1 MRTVRYRKSY
11 FAQEQTNEDYFWPSF
26 TDMMAMIVLVI
37 MFIAVIA
44 FVQSIYEA
52 FGESQV
58 REELAHATNIKE
70 HISDIIRKQLEED
83 LGEDKVVKGPNDTIS
98 IQADILFDSAST
110 KIKPGGKKVLNSVAN
125 AIVQI
130 IENKKLSQY
139 LNTILIEGHTDSVPY
154 DNWTLSTDRAVSVVK
169 YMLKANPKLAQRQYA
184 QYLAATGY
192 SKYRPVA
199 KGKSQQAR
207 KQNRRISF
215 QIILD
220 DSKWKRRI
228 KELVSQ

>member
-1 MRTVRYRKSY
+1 MRDRKSY
-11 FAQEQTNEDYFWPSF
+11 FREQEVKEEYFWPSF

-52 FGESQV
+52 YGEAQV
-58 REELAHATNIKE
+58 REELAHATNIKD

-83 LGEDKVVKGPNDTIS
+83 LGKDKVIKGPNDTIS
-98 IQADILFDSAST
+98 IQADVLFDSAST
-110 KIKPGGKKVLNSVAN
+110 EIKPGGKKVLNSVAD

-130 IENKKLSQY
+130 INNDKLSRY
-139 LNTILIEGHTDSVPY
+139 MNTILIEGHTDSVPY
-154 DNWTLSTDRAVSVVK
+154 DNWTLSTDRAVAVVK
-169 YMLKANPKLAQRQYA
+169 YMLKANPKLAQKPYA
-184 QYLAATGY
+184 KYLAATGY
-192 SKYRPVA
+192 SKYRPIA
-199 KGKSQQAR
+199 KGNNPQAR

-220 DSKWKRRI
+220 DSTWTQRI
-228 KELVSQ
+228 KELVAK